1 LISLLNPNPA
11 SPFSTTSLAGFIP
24 TSQNNSIM
32 ATDETYYSRLN
43 SLPYTDAERSLSSFA
58 IP

>member
-1 LISLLNPNPA
+1 
-11 SPFSTTSLAGFIP
+11 
-24 TSQNNSIM
+24 M